1 MSETE
6 KLKRLAYKENRKKCI
21 RAQAILAIIVAI
33 ALIASLFAYYSL
45 NKTYYIDYTEDADVN
60 YRVYLKENDFYGKD
74 YLEGGQAYVA
84 SLIDRVVADLQY
96 ELNIDADGVEYEYSY
111 GIVAHLLITDE
122 NTNVTVLDKSYP
134 IKENVSVV
142 ETKDRVEINETVEI
156 DYGEYN
162 AFATRF
168 FDQLKLSKNDFET
181 TLVVTM
187 AVSVRGAAAELETD
201 ATNEYDVSVNIPL
214 TLDVVE
220 INIGTSVPTG
230 ESQVLACKNAINT
243 EVFKRIA
250 TVCAFIEAVMLI
262 ILIAFVYLTRNDDI
276 NYNIK
281 VKRIVNAYRS
291 FIQKINNEF
300 DTTGYQL
307 LLVDTFNEMLA
318 IRDTIQS
325 PVLMSENEDQTMTR
339 FLIPTNTK
347 ILYVF
352 EIKVDNY
359 DEIYGTREDADGEE
373 IIHLD
378 VSEPEAL
385 EEVSADVTED
395 VIVEEIAE
403 VVEEVPVE
411 EEPAEVAEEA
421 PAEVAEEAPAEEEPA
436 EVAEEAPAEVVEEA
450 PVEEEPAE
458 VAEEAPAEE
467 EPAEVVEEAP
477 VEEAPVEEAPVEEA
491 PVEVVEEAPMFIP
504 ELVEIGGE
512 DEESEDGDGSTAI
525 AYIDEKGNLIN
536 IRCSRSFTAN
546 LIQASPTVKGYYAEL
561 KNYILSFKAVKAR
574 MSWRLDTFKK
584 GRVQLFKMK
593 IRGKTILLYC
603 ALDPKEFDTAKY
615 FHEENTSKMFS
626 GVPMMVRIKSDRGL
640 KRAKELIA
648 LVMARFEIGENPK
661 ATEVDYASQ
670 HPYETTRALVGRGL
684 VKLFFPEDISLYS
697 AEHDDPHK
705 TDEEAPVLEA
715 AEEIALVEEAPAEA
729 VEEVPVEEVPIEEA
743 PAEEVPIEEAP
754 AEVEMPEVL
763 LVDEAE
769 VDKEALVEAMSEP
782 TVELDEIDY
791 VETGDEICEEE
802 PPAEEGVEVIGVVW
816 PERRNK
822 NKIYRYD
829 PNGEVLDAGDIV
841 LVPTRDVARGKDVIR
856 KAAVAHGNHRVPEE
870 SLARPLKKIIG
881 IVKRKLE
888 DALTPDIDGKKNNKK

>member
-230 ESQVLACKNAINT
+230 ESKVLACKNAINT

-421 PAEVAEEAPAEEEPA
+421 PAE
-436 EVAEEAPAEVVEEA
+436 
-450 PVEEEPAE
+450 
-458 VAEEAPAEE
+458 E

-574 MSWRLDTFKK
+574 MSWRLETFKK

-743 PAEEVPIEEAP
+743 PAE
-754 AEVEMPEVL
+754 VEMPEVL